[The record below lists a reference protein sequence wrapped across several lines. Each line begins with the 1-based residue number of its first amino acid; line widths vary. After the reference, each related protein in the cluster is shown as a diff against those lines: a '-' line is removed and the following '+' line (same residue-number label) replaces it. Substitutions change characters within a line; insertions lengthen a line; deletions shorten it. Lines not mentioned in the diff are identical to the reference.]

1 MEIIESFISS
11 VKNRVPAVTA
21 VDCFKNE
28 EIDGTMYSDIL
39 NASQNLPLEEKMR
52 VFSYASIVSTGEIHE
67 LFEKKSFSCV
77 REMVI
82 DGTVT
87 NSFSDFTPN
96 IRQEKVEVNLPL
108 RINWGGTWT
117 DTPPYC
123 LENGGAVVNAAININ
138 GVPPVHVVLEKVA
151 GPRVILEYSDS
162 GYRREYENI
171 NELSNLSDPLDPF
184 ILLKSSL
191 AVCGLIQI
199 SGLKPSPDIFKIL
212 HGGIYLSAG
221 VVGIPKG
228 SGLGTSSILLAACV
242 KGISDFIGCELTQA
256 ELYRRVL
263 LAEQMMNTGGGWQD
277 QAGGLTEGIKL
288 IFSGPGYKQEIK
300 CDVLMAPKAF
310 LLELNTRFCL
320 VYSGQRR
327 VGKTILREIM
337 GGYIRSDPVFLDAL
351 SEIYSLAIK
360 MKDNIESGNTKDFI
374 DNLNSQTDITCKL
387 DTGYINERIKSIFDV
402 CADMTAGK
410 MICGA
415 GGGGFIQFILK
426 EGVSKKDLSNRLQTC
441 FPNQD
446 IDVWRCDFV

>member
-1 MEIIESFISS
+1 
-11 VKNRVPAVTA
+11 
-21 VDCFKNE
+21 
-28 EIDGTMYSDIL
+28 MYSTLLD
-39 NASQNLPLEEKMR
+39 ASQNLPLEEKMR
-52 VFSYASIVSTGEIHE
+52 IFSYASIASTGEIHE
-67 LFEKKSFSCV
+67 LLEKNSFRCV

-82 DGTVT
+82 DGTVGDI
-87 NSFSDFTPN
+87 FFDFIPN
-96 IRQEKVEVNLPL
+96 IKQEKIEVSLPL

-123 LENGGAVVNAAININ
+123 LENGGAVVNAAVKIN
-138 GVPPVHVVLEKVA
+138 GVLPVNAVVKRVKE
-151 GPRVILEYSDS
+151 PRVILEYSDS

-171 NELSNLSDPLDPF
+171 DELSDLSEPLDPF
-184 ILLKSSL
+184 MLLKSSL

-199 SGLKPSPDIFKIL
+199 PGLKPPSEIYKMF

-242 KGISDFIGCELTQA
+242 KGISDFIGCELTET

-263 LAEQMMNTGGGWQD
+263 LAEQIMGTGGGWQD
-277 QAGGLTEGIKL
+277 QAGGLVGGIKL
-288 IFSGPGYKQEIK
+288 ITSGPGRKQMIA
-300 CDVLMAPKAF
+300 CDVLTVSNAF
-310 LLELNTRFCL
+310 SKELDARFCL

-327 VGKTILREIM
+327 VGKTILREMM
-337 GGYIRSDPVFLDAL
+337 GGYIRSEPVFLDAL
-351 SEIYSLAIK
+351 NEIYSLAIK
-360 MKDNIESGNTKDFI
+360 TRDNIESGDMEGFI
-374 DNLNSQTDITCKL
+374 DNLNSQTEITCKL
-387 DTGYINERIKSIFDV
+387 DTGYVNKRINSIFDI

-426 EGVSKKDLSNRLQTC
+426 EGVTKKELSNRLQTC

-446 IDVWRCDFV
+446 IDVWQCDFV